1 MTSQEQE
8 NEDLRKAAYRGDVKF
23 LRDSCVV
30 YNKPHGYYLTVF
42 QSNRYEYLPAGN
54 IFHIG
59 ASANQVEFIR
69 EAIKLLASE
78 VVQEL
83 IQTVNQD
90 MENPLH
96 CAAIRGNVEVIKMLL
111 EIFPSQSLIR
121 PWLDKDITG
130 STPCHRALT
139 YGHEHCA
146 SEFLKKDKE
155 LLNMIDNL
163 GISLLFRA
171 ASRRCNKV
179 VLEIL
184 KSDHSFS
191 TDGPDGQNAMEYLPR
206 CSDDKEICRLFL
218 IKKPELI
225 YTKGFSI
232 LNTWAAE
239 GKVWPFEHLLM
250 CDDIIPNVKMVV
262 FNIFLTKDPESG
274 YNLLHTLA
282 LSSSIKESIQIA
294 KLLMD
299 VYKDETSN
307 KEITTHAS
315 TTSSITRDQQSLFPW
330 LLVSKSRITPLL
342 AAIYSGNED
351 FASYILS
358 LDNKAVIQSP
368 FNCLHVVT
376 MAANPKSAY
385 RPEKNKLER
394 FALEIL
400 EVLIKEG
407 WTHLIIDGDE
417 VVTMHN
423 APFCGELF
431 LERLVAVFPELLE
444 KVSKAG
450 ETVLHSWVKEVGKE
464 WPFKCIFESE
474 NIDQKWRSRL
484 VKLMFMYNYNQNNPF
499 HVAATCS
506 HKETLQIV
514 KFLVEAYK
522 KEVPDYFR
530 YDSFMLPWLRYNSKR
545 EGSLHLAIKNKQ
557 DELAKYIVSQLGDN
571 NMGEIIDFYTPEH
584 ETLLLAVQNDCFQVT
599 KYMMENLD
607 KECWNKHIKSSVDG
621 RNILHIASRCKD
633 TELGTWLIDQTPEFI
648 TEPDNEENTPL
659 DEAFAFGA
667 TWFIEHILKKF
678 ASKFDSAT
686 LSWVKA
692 CEQGKYETLVSF
704 ILQYPGDFRNLCIQ
718 KKISPLHHINK
729 LRSLKE
735 YESFVT
741 ISDMK
746 GLINLQDSEK
756 NTPLHKAIEKQ
767 NIHLAEA
774 LLGLEKTNYTIKN
787 KEGKSAMDMLADK
800 CNSED
805 LRWDEMCQRIGIN
818 PRINTSFFQQR
829 TDLLE
834 VRNSLFVVAALI
846 ATITFAAG
854 FTLPGGLNQDTGE
867 AMMVKKA
874 AFLVFLMANT
884 LGMCTSTLVLICLIW
899 SLVQD
904 KSSEVPLLLIE
915 KSMYLLMLA
924 ICSTLLAFMTGVFV
938 TISPQTLWP
947 TIVVIVMSSFI
958 AVLVERNLLQKVLR
972 IRPTKQGG
980 VREHQEHEIFR
991 GVSIVDA
998 CSAFIKQF
1006 QFRRTRK
1013 NEEHEETPN
1022 LV

>member
-423 APFCGELF
+423 APFCG
-431 LERLVAVFPELLE
+431 
-444 KVSKAG
+444 
-450 ETVLHSWVKEVGKE
+450 
-464 WPFKCIFESE
+464 
-474 NIDQKWRSRL
+474 
-484 VKLMFMYNYNQNNPF
+484 
-499 HVAATCS
+499 
-506 HKETLQIV
+506 
-514 KFLVEAYK
+514 
-522 KEVPDYFR
+522 
-530 YDSFMLPWLRYNSKR
+530 
-545 EGSLHLAIKNKQ
+545 
-557 DELAKYIVSQLGDN
+557 
-571 NMGEIIDFYTPEH
+571 
-584 ETLLLAVQNDCFQVT
+584 
-599 KYMMENLD
+599 
-607 KECWNKHIKSSVDG
+607 
-621 RNILHIASRCKD
+621 D

-667 TWFIEHILKKF
+667 TWFIEHVLIKF
-678 ASKFDSAT
+678 PLKFDSAT

-805 LRWDEMCQRIGIN
+805 LRWDEMCQRIEIN